1 MKPGPGTEQADR
13 TGGGEARET
22 RGDRTGGRR
31 DAGRVRGARETDRA
45 EERWEADRT
54 RGGRGTE
61 KEQARNARERE
72 HSEAGRETEKQRAD
86 RRWQELIQEIRV
98 TQTGVQ
104 ILFGFLLTVA
114 FTPQFQRLGQTDKT
128 IYLVTVVLGAL
139 ATGALIGPVA
149 LHRIVSGRSIK
160 PQAVVWA
167 SRLTFTGLVLLLATL
182 TAALFLILRAA
193 THDAFVPW
201 VVSGV
206 LAWYLLCWFGLPF
219 WARHRHTSREG

>member
-1 MKPGPGTEQADR
+1 MQPGPGTDQADR
-13 TGGGEARET
+13 TEDGAARETRASRTEGRPLADRARGWRETERAQGGGEANGTRDGRESQKDGT
-22 RGDRTGGRR
+22 RD
-31 DAGRVRGARETDRA
+31 
-45 EERWEADRT
+45 
-54 RGGRGTE
+54 
-61 KEQARNARERE
+61 
-72 HSEAGRETEKQRAD
+72 GRETEKERAD

-149 LHRIVSGRSIK
+149 LHRIVSGRRIK

-219 WARHRHTSREG
+219 WARHRHTSQDG